1 MNRRFSRQKE
11 GNMATGNSV
20 MDEIREQHKKMKGK
34 SLKEKFKYFWEYY
47 RVATLVTILV
57 VIFVGNLIYTVVT
70 AKDNAFYAVL
80 VNGYTDMDTEEYMAG
95 FDEYAQ
101 IDTKNY
107 STTLETNFTLSQDS
121 ADTYAVANL
130 QKFAAQV
137 AAQEV
142 DVMIADPDT
151 FQQYTENGY
160 LGGLNEFLSEET
172 LARYED
178 RLIYA
183 NIPDDDTEE
192 EVPVGIQISDCALL
206 QETQAYAGREEVY
219 FGIVVNTRH
228 TDNAEKFL
236 EYIFQQS

>member
-1 MNRRFSRQKE
+1 
-11 GNMATGNSV
+11 MAAGNSV
-20 MDEIREQHKKMKGK
+20 MDEIRVQHKKMKGK
-34 SLKEKFKYFWEYY
+34 RLNEKFQYFWEYY

-57 VIFVGNLIYTVVT
+57 AVFLGNLIYTVAT
-70 AKDNAFYAVL
+70 AKDNALYAVF

-151 FQQYTENGY
+151 FNQYAENGY

-172 LARYED
+172 LSRYSD

-192 EVPVGIQISDCALL
+192 EVPVGIDIADCALL
-206 QETQAYAGREEVY
+206 QETQAYAGYDNVY
-219 FGIVVNTRH
+219 FGILVNTEH
-228 TDNAEKFL
+228 AENAEKFL
-236 EYIFQQS
+236 EYIFQEN

>member
-1 MNRRFSRQKE
+1 
-11 GNMATGNSV
+11 MAAGNSV

-34 SLKEKFKYFWEYY
+34 SLKEKFQYFWEYY

-57 VIFVGNLIYTVVT
+57 AVFLGNLIYTVAT
-70 AKDNAFYAVL
+70 AKDNALYAVF

-151 FQQYTENGY
+151 FNQYAENGY
-160 LGGLNEFLSEET
+160 PGGHNEFLSEET
-172 LARYED
+172 LSRYSD

-192 EVPVGIQISDCALL
+192 EVPVGIDIADCALL
-206 QETQAYAGREEVY
+206 QETQAYAGYDNVY
-219 FGIVVNTRH
+219 FGILVNTEH
-228 TDNAEKFL
+228 AENAEKFL
-236 EYIFQQS
+236 EYIFQEN

>member
-1 MNRRFSRQKE
+1 
-11 GNMATGNSV
+11 
-20 MDEIREQHKKMKGK
+20 
-34 SLKEKFKYFWEYY
+34 
-47 RVATLVTILV
+47 
-57 VIFVGNLIYTVVT
+57 
-70 AKDNAFYAVL
+70 
-80 VNGYTDMDTEEYMAG
+80 
-95 FDEYAQ
+95 
-101 IDTKNY
+101 NY

-151 FQQYTENGY
+151 FNQYAENGY

-172 LARYED
+172 LSRYSD

-192 EVPVGIQISDCALL
+192 EVPVGIDIADCALL
-206 QETQAYAGREEVY
+206 QETQAYAG
-219 FGIVVNTRH
+219 
-228 TDNAEKFL
+228 
-236 EYIFQQS
+236 

>member
-1 MNRRFSRQKE
+1 
-11 GNMATGNSV
+11 MAAGNSV

-34 SLKEKFKYFWEYY
+34 SLKEKFQYFWEYY

-57 VIFVGNLIYTVVT
+57 AVFLGNLIYTVAT
-70 AKDNAFYAVL
+70 AKDNALYAVF

-121 ADTYAVANL
+121 ADTYAVGNL

-151 FQQYTENGY
+151 FNQYAENGY

-172 LARYED
+172 LSRYSD

-192 EVPVGIQISDCALL
+192 EVPVGIDIADCALL
-206 QETQAYAGREEVY
+206 QETQAYAGYDNVY
-219 FGIVVNTRH
+219 FGILVNTEH
-228 TDNAEKFL
+228 AENAEKFL
-236 EYIFQQS
+236 EYIFQEN

>member
-1 MNRRFSRQKE
+1 
-11 GNMATGNSV
+11 MAAGNSV

-34 SLKEKFKYFWEYY
+34 SLKEKFQYFWEYY

-57 VIFVGNLIYTVVT
+57 AVFLGNLIYTVAT
-70 AKDNAFYAVL
+70 AKDNALYAVF

-151 FQQYTENGY
+151 FNQYAENGY

-172 LARYED
+172 LSRYSD

-192 EVPVGIQISDCALL
+192 EVPVGIDIADCAPL
-206 QETQAYAGREEVY
+206 QETQADAGYDNVH
-219 FGIVVNTRH
+219 FGILVNTEH
-228 TDNAEKFL
+228 AENAEKFL
-236 EYIFQQS
+236 EYIFQEN

>member
-1 MNRRFSRQKE
+1 
-11 GNMATGNSV
+11 MAAGNSV

-34 SLKEKFKYFWEYY
+34 SLKEKFQYFWEYY

-57 VIFVGNLIYTVVT
+57 AVFLGNLIYTVAT
-70 AKDNAFYAVL
+70 AKDNALYAVF

-151 FQQYTENGY
+151 FNQYAENGY

-172 LARYED
+172 LSRYSN

-183 NIPDDDTEE
+183 NIPDDDTKE
-192 EVPVGIQISDCALL
+192 EVPVGIDIADCALL
-206 QETQAYAGREEVY
+206 QETQAYAGYDNVY
-219 FGIVVNTRH
+219 FGILVNTEH
-228 TDNAEKFL
+228 AENAEKFL
-236 EYIFQQS
+236 EYIFQEN

>member
-1 MNRRFSRQKE
+1 
-11 GNMATGNSV
+11 
-20 MDEIREQHKKMKGK
+20 MKGK
-34 SLKEKFKYFWEYY
+34 SLKEKFQYFWEYY

-57 VIFVGNLIYTVVT
+57 AVFLGNLIYTVAT
-70 AKDNAFYAVL
+70 AKDNALYAVF

-151 FQQYTENGY
+151 FNQYAENGY

-172 LARYED
+172 LSRYSD

-192 EVPVGIQISDCALL
+192 EVPVGIDIADCALL
-206 QETQAYAGREEVY
+206 QETQAYAGYDNVY
-219 FGIVVNTRH
+219 FGILVNT
-228 TDNAEKFL
+228 
-236 EYIFQQS
+236 

>member
-1 MNRRFSRQKE
+1 
-11 GNMATGNSV
+11 MAAGNSV

-34 SLKEKFKYFWEYY
+34 SLKEKFQYFWEYY
-47 RVATLVTILV
+47 RVATLVTFLV
-57 VIFVGNLIYTVVT
+57 AVFLGNLIYTVAT
-70 AKDNAFYAVL
+70 AKDNALYAVF

-151 FQQYTENGY
+151 FNQYAENGY

-172 LARYED
+172 LSRYSD

-192 EVPVGIQISDCALL
+192 EGPVGIDIADCVLL
-206 QETQAYAGREEVY
+206 QETQAYAGYDNVY
-219 FGIVVNTRH
+219 FGILVNTEH
-228 TDNAEKFL
+228 AENAEKFL
-236 EYIFQQS
+236 EYIFQEN

>member
-1 MNRRFSRQKE
+1 
-11 GNMATGNSV
+11 MAAGNSV

-34 SLKEKFKYFWEYY
+34 SLKEKFQYY

-57 VIFVGNLIYTVVT
+57 AVFLGNLIYTVAT
-70 AKDNAFYAVL
+70 AKDNALYAVF

-151 FQQYTENGY
+151 FNQYAENGY

-172 LARYED
+172 LSRYSD

-192 EVPVGIQISDCALL
+192 EVPVGIDIADCALL
-206 QETQAYAGREEVY
+206 QETQAYAGYDNVY
-219 FGIVVNTRH
+219 FGILVNTEH
-228 TDNAEKFL
+228 AENAEKFL
-236 EYIFQQS
+236 EYIFQEN

>member
-1 MNRRFSRQKE
+1 
-11 GNMATGNSV
+11 MAAGNSV

-34 SLKEKFKYFWEYY
+34 SLKEKFQYFWEYY

-57 VIFVGNLIYTVVT
+57 AVFLGNLIYTVAT
-70 AKDNAFYAVL
+70 AKDNALYAVF

-151 FQQYTENGY
+151 FNQYAENRY

-172 LARYED
+172 LSRYSD
-178 RLIYA
+178 RLTYA

-192 EVPVGIQISDCALL
+192 EVPVGIDIADCALL
-206 QETQAYAGREEVY
+206 QETQAYAGYDNVY
-219 FGIVVNTRH
+219 FGILVNTEH
-228 TDNAEKFL
+228 AENAEKFL
-236 EYIFQQS
+236 EYIFQEN

>member
-1 MNRRFSRQKE
+1 
-11 GNMATGNSV
+11 
-20 MDEIREQHKKMKGK
+20 MKGK
-34 SLKEKFKYFWEYY
+34 SLKEKFQYFWEYY

-57 VIFVGNLIYTVVT
+57 AVFLGNLIYTVAT
-70 AKDNAFYAVL
+70 AKDNALYAVF

-151 FQQYTENGY
+151 FNQYAENGY

-172 LARYED
+172 LSRYSD

-192 EVPVGIQISDCALL
+192 EVPVGIDIADCALL
-206 QETQAYAGREEVY
+206 QETQAYAGYDNVY
-219 FGIVVNTRH
+219 FGILVNTEH
-228 TDNAEKFL
+228 AENAEKFL
-236 EYIFQQS
+236 EYIFQEN

>member
-1 MNRRFSRQKE
+1 
-11 GNMATGNSV
+11 MAAGNSV

-34 SLKEKFKYFWEYY
+34 SLKEKFQYFWEYY

-57 VIFVGNLIYTVVT
+57 AVFNRYTYSTVAT
-70 AKDNAFYAVL
+70 AKDNALYAVF

-151 FQQYTENGY
+151 FNQYAENGY

-172 LARYED
+172 LSRYSD

-192 EVPVGIQISDCALL
+192 EVPVGIDIADCALL
-206 QETQAYAGREEVY
+206 QETQAYAGYDNVY
-219 FGIVVNTRH
+219 FGILVNTEH
-228 TDNAEKFL
+228 AENAEKFL
-236 EYIFQQS
+236 EYIFQEN

>member
-1 MNRRFSRQKE
+1 
-11 GNMATGNSV
+11 MAAGNSV

-34 SLKEKFKYFWEYY
+34 SLKEKFQYFWEYY

-57 VIFVGNLIYTVVT
+57 AVFLGNLIYTVAT
-70 AKDNAFYAVL
+70 AKDNALYAVF

-151 FQQYTENGY
+151 FNQYAENGY
-160 LGGLNEFLSEET
+160 LGGLNEFLSEAA
-172 LARYED
+172 LSRYSD

-192 EVPVGIQISDCALL
+192 EVPVGIDIADCALL
-206 QETQAYAGREEVY
+206 QETQAYAGYDNVY
-219 FGIVVNTRH
+219 FGILVNTEH
-228 TDNAEKFL
+228 AENAEKFL
-236 EYIFQQS
+236 EYIFQEN

>member
-1 MNRRFSRQKE
+1 
-11 GNMATGNSV
+11 MAAGNSV

-34 SLKEKFKYFWEYY
+34 SLKEKFQYFWEYY

-57 VIFVGNLIYTVVT
+57 AVFLGNLIYTVAT
-70 AKDNAFYAVL
+70 AKDNALYAVF

-151 FQQYTENGY
+151 FNQYAENGY

-172 LARYED
+172 LSRYSD

-192 EVPVGIQISDCALL
+192 EVPVGIDIADCAPL
-206 QETQAYAGREEVY
+206 QETQANAGYDNVD
-219 FGIVVNTRH
+219 FGILVNTEH
-228 TDNAEKFL
+228 AENAEKFL
-236 EYIFQQS
+236 EYIFQEN

>member
-1 MNRRFSRQKE
+1 
-11 GNMATGNSV
+11 MAAGNSV

-34 SLKEKFKYFWEYY
+34 SLKEKFQYFWEYY

-57 VIFVGNLIYTVVT
+57 AVFLGNLIYTVAT
-70 AKDNAFYAVL
+70 AKDNALYAVF

-101 IDTKNY
+101 IDTKNC
-107 STTLETNFTLSQDS
+107 STTLETKFALSQDS
-121 ADTYAVANL
+121 VDTYSVANL

-151 FQQYTENGY
+151 FNQYAENGY

-172 LARYED
+172 LSRYSD

-192 EVPVGIQISDCALL
+192 EVPVGIDIADCALL
-206 QETQAYAGREEVY
+206 QETQAYAGYDNVY
-219 FGIVVNTRH
+219 FGILVNTEH
-228 TDNAEKFL
+228 AENAEKFL
-236 EYIFQQS
+236 EYIFQEH

>member
-1 MNRRFSRQKE
+1 
-11 GNMATGNSV
+11 MAAGNSV

-34 SLKEKFKYFWEYY
+34 SLKEKFQYFWEYY

-57 VIFVGNLIYTVVT
+57 AVFLGNLIYTVAT
-70 AKDNAFYAVL
+70 AKDNALYAVF

-121 ADTYAVANL
+121 ADTYEVANL

-151 FQQYTENGY
+151 FNQYAENGY

-172 LARYED
+172 LSRYSD

-183 NIPDDDTEE
+183 NIPDDDTKE
-192 EVPVGIQISDCALL
+192 EVPVGIDIADCALL
-206 QETQAYAGREEVY
+206 QETQAYAGYDNVY
-219 FGIVVNTRH
+219 FGILVNTEH
-228 TDNAEKFL
+228 AENAEKFL
-236 EYIFQQS
+236 EYIFQEN